1 MTVNAEGK
9 VDVAR
14 TDDTMTVTT
23 MATIPT
29 VAAEAPIG
37 HTTITG
43 MTHARGTMGNVV
55 KAMAHPLQIR
65 TTATVSSH
73 R

>member
-55 KAMAHPLQIR
+55 KAISRPLPIHA
-65 TTATVSSH
+65 TATI
-73 R
+73 